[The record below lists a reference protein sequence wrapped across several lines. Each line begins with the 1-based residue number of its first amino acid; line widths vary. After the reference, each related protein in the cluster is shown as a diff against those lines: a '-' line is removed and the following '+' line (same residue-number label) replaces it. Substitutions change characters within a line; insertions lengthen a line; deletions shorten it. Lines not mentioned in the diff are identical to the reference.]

1 MTGCQ
6 TGQGCPLSIGGFMI
20 ASSVTGVSGPGD
32 SQGKYK
38 PKNSC
43 SCSCAC
49 GDQTETQQK
58 SSKKN
63 GCFKN
68 YKFCGSSSYKSS
80 AGILK
85 IKTC

>member
-1 MTGCQ
+1 M
-6 TGQGCPLSIGGFMI
+6 PAFFGGFMI

-49 GDQTETQQK
+49 GDQTETQQPTN
-58 SSKKN
+58 KKT
-63 GCFKN
+63 GCYKN
-68 YKFCGSSSYKSS
+68 YKTCVGSSYKING
-80 AGILK
+80 GILK
-85 IKTC
+85 IKSC